1 MSVTDLR
8 QREPLLRP
16 ARAGVAVRTADLTKE
31 YGGRRVV
38 DAVNL
43 ELPSGVISGFVGPNG
58 AGKTT
63 TIRMLLGLVTPTSG
77 QGEVLDQPLSRPAN
91 YLPRVGAMIE
101 GPAFTPALSGR
112 ENLRV
117 LAAAGG
123 LPSSRGDIALERVG
137 LAERGRDLFKTYSLG
152 MKQRLGLAA
161 ALLPD
166 PELLVLDEP
175 TNGLDPAGIM
185 QMRDLLASLRDEGRT
200 IFVSSHLLSEL
211 EQVAEHLVIIR
222 QGALVF
228 QGPLAEL
235 VQAQQPELRV
245 EPEDV
250 RDRDLVAD
258 IASALDWAA
267 DVVTGQVRVQLPA
280 HLSDDEQRRR
290 GAELNRRAH
299 DAGVN
304 LARLEIHRPSLEDAF
319 FELTG
324 TTSGDVH

>member
-1 MSVTDLR
+1 MSVTELR
-8 QREPLLRP
+8 HRDPRLRP
-16 ARAGVAVRTADLTKE
+16 APAGVAVRTVGLTKE

-38 DAVNL
+38 DTVDL

-77 QGEVLDQPLSRPAN
+77 EGQVLDGPLAHPAS
-91 YLPRVGAMIE
+91 YLSQVGALIE

-112 ENLRV
+112 ENLRA
-117 LAAAGG
+117 LAAAGA
-123 LPSSRGDIALERVG
+123 LPASRVDVVLERVG
-137 LAERGRDLFKTYSLG
+137 LAERGRDPFKKYSLG

-185 QMRDLLASLRDEGRT
+185 QMRDLLAALRDEGKT

-211 EQVAEHLVIIR
+211 EQIADHLVIIR

-228 QGPLAEL
+228 QGPLEDL
-235 VQAQQPELRV
+235 VQAQQPELRL
-245 EPEDV
+245 EAEDV
-250 RDRDLVAD
+250 RDADVLAD
-258 IASALDWAA
+258 IASALNWTA
-267 DVVTGQVRVQLPA
+267 DVLAGQVRVQIPA
-280 HLSDDEQRRR
+280 HLSDSEQRDRA
-290 GAELNRRAH
+290 AELNRRAH
-299 DAGVN
+299 RAGVN

-324 TTSGDVH
+324 TSSGDVH

>member
-1 MSVTDLR
+1 MSVMESRR
-8 QREPLLRP
+8 QDPLLRP
-16 ARAGVAVRTADLTKE
+16 APTGVVVRTVDLTKE

-63 TIRMLLGLVTPTSG
+63 TIRMLLGLVTPTAGEG
-77 QGEVLDQPLSRPAN
+77 QVLSQPLGNPAS
-91 YLPRVGAMIE
+91 YLPRVGALIE
-101 GPAFTPALSGR
+101 GPAFAAALSGR
-112 ENLRV
+112 ENLRA

-123 LPSSRGDIALERVG
+123 LPISRVDNVLERVG
-137 LAERGRDLFKTYSLG
+137 LAERGRDPFKKYSLG

-175 TNGLDPAGIM
+175 TNGLDPAGIL
-185 QMRDLLASLRDEGRT
+185 QMRDLLASLRDEGKT

-211 EQVAEHLVIIR
+211 EQIAGHLVIIR
-222 QGALVF
+222 QGSLVF
-228 QGPLAEL
+228 QGPLEEL
-235 VQAQQPELRV
+235 VQAQQPELRL
-245 EPEDV
+245 EPEEAKDA
-250 RDRDLVAD
+250 DLLTD
-258 IASALDWAA
+258 IASALDWTA
-267 DVVTGQVRVQLPA
+267 DIVAGQVRVLIPA
-280 HLSDDEQRRR
+280 HLSEGEQRHRA
-290 GAELNRRAH
+290 AELNRRAH
-299 DAGVN
+299 SAGVN

-324 TTSGDVH
+324 ASSGDVH

>member
-1 MSVTDLR
+1 MSVTEYR
-8 QREPLLRP
+8 QRDPLLRP
-16 ARAGVAVRTADLTKE
+16 APTGVAVRTVDLTKE

-43 ELPSGVISGFVGPNG
+43 ELPTGVISGFVGPNG

-77 QGEVLDQPLSRPAN
+77 HGQVLDQPLSRPAG
-91 YLPRVGAMIE
+91 YLPQVGAMIE
-101 GPAFTPALSGR
+101 GPAFMPALSGR
-112 ENLRV
+112 ENLRA

-123 LPSSRGDIALERVG
+123 LPGSRVDVALERVG
-137 LAERGRDLFKTYSLG
+137 LGERGRDLFRKYSLG

-161 ALLPD
+161 ALLPE

-185 QMRDLLASLRDEGRT
+185 QMRDLLASLRDDGMT

-211 EQVAEHLVIIR
+211 EQIAEHLVIIR

-228 QGPLAEL
+228 QGPLVQL

-258 IASALDWAA
+258 IASALDWPA

-280 HLSDDEQRRR
+280 HLPDGEQRRR
-290 GAELNRRAH
+290 AAELNRRSH

-324 TTSGDVH
+324 TSSGDVH

>member
-1 MSVTDLR
+1 MSVTESRRPD
-8 QREPLLRP
+8 PLLRP
-16 ARAGVAVRTADLTKE
+16 APGGVAVRTAGLTKE
-31 YGGRRVV
+31 YSGRRVV

-63 TIRMLLGLVTPTSG
+63 TIRMLLGLVTPTAGEG
-77 QGEVLDQPLSRPAN
+77 QVLGRPLSHPAS
-91 YLPRVGAMIE
+91 YLPRVGALIE
-101 GPAFTPALSGR
+101 GPAFTAALSGR
-112 ENLRV
+112 ENLRA
-117 LAAAGG
+117 LAAAGR
-123 LPSSRGDIALERVG
+123 LPSSRVDVALDRVG
-137 LAERGRDLFKTYSLG
+137 LAERGRDLFKKYSLG

-211 EQVAEHLVIIR
+211 EQIAEHLVIIR
-222 QGALVF
+222 QGVLVF
-228 QGPLAEL
+228 QGRLAEL
-235 VQAQQPELRV
+235 VQAQQPELRL

-250 RDRDLVAD
+250 RDGDLVAD
-258 IASALDWAA
+258 IASALDWTS
-267 DVVTGQVRVQLPA
+267 DVVAGQVRVQLPA
-280 HLSDDEQRRR
+280 HLSDGEQRHRA
-290 GAELNRRAH
+290 GELNRRAH

-304 LARLEIHRPSLEDAF
+304 LARLEIHRPSLQDAF

-324 TTSGDVH
+324 TSSGDVH